1 MTGIET
7 SPTDRFIAT
16 NIISTDLSAVSTKK
30 LFSCSPVC
38 LAHGVLCSQKA
49 PQARLC
55 PNLER
60 RNTQKKRCDVGS
72 SASPAFTFCCTSAT
86 PAATEAL
93 LRLCASSR
101 KKKTPNKKT
110 AAHFKG
116 RVQVKGKKKRHQS
129 GGSLEEARSLGPSA
143 SAAGGREIDARLQAS
158 SSVAAPRRAG
168 ACGRI

>member
-101 KKKTPNKKT
+101 KKKLQTKKRLLT
-110 AAHFKG
+110 SRAEF
-116 RVQVKGKKKRHQS
+116 RSKGKKNDTKAAAHLKKR
-129 GGSLEEARSLGPSA
+129 G
-143 SAAGGREIDARLQAS
+143 
-158 SSVAAPRRAG
+158 V
-168 ACGRI
+168 